1 VQTLELTELQLDS
14 LTEIFNIGIGTAAAS
29 LSEMIDED
37 VQLAI
42 PAVKCLPLMKASSSL
57 AENQTAVLSAVEQNF
72 SGEFEGTAFLLF
84 PKGESLELVR
94 RLICS
99 DLPLD
104 ELSEF
109 EEDALKEVG
118 NVILNACFYT
128 ISDMLGCR
136 LDGDIPNHVQGSC
149 QEILSRVDHSEDE
162 KVVLMLSM
170 TFSIPSGDINGEIS
184 YMMSVKSM
192 QNFLHIIDAYLT
204 QIAV

>member
-1 VQTLELTELQLDS
+1 MQTLELTELQLDT
-14 LTEIFNIGIGTAAAS
+14 LAEIFNIGIGSAAAC

-42 PAVKCLPLMKASSSL
+42 PAVKCLPLAQASSSL
-57 AENQTAVLSAVEQNF
+57 VEDQAAVLSAVEQNF

-84 PKGESLELVR
+84 PKGQSLELVR
-94 RLICS
+94 RLISS
-99 DLPLD
+99 DLPLE

-136 LDGDIPNHVQGSC
+136 IDGDIPNHVQGSC
-149 QEILSRVDHSEDE
+149 KEILGRADYSEDE

-170 TFSIPSGDINGEIS
+170 TFSIPNGDINGEIS
-184 YMMSVKSM
+184 YMMNVKSM
-192 QNFLHIIDAYLT
+192 QNFLHIVDAFLT

>member
-1 VQTLELTELQLDS
+1 MQTFELTELQLDS
-14 LTEIFNIGIGTAAAS
+14 LAEIFNIGIGKAAAS

-42 PAVKCLPLMKASSSL
+42 PAVKCLPMQKASSSL
-57 AENQTAVLSAVEQNF
+57 VADQTAVLSAVEQNF

-94 RLICS
+94 RLISS

-136 LDGDIPNHVQGSC
+136 LDGDIPSHVQGSC
-149 QEILSRVDHSEDE
+149 QEILGRVDYSEDE

-192 QNFLHIIDAYLT
+192 QNFLHIIDAYLM
-204 QIAV
+204 QMAV

>member
-57 AENQTAVLSAVEQNF
+57 AEDQTAVLSAVEQNF

-94 RLICS
+94 RLISS

-149 QEILSRVDHSEDE
+149 QEILGRVDHCEDE

>member
-94 RLICS
+94 RLISS

>member
-1 VQTLELTELQLDS
+1 VQTFELTELQLDS
-14 LTEIFNIGIGTAAAS
+14 LAEIFNIGIGKAAAS

-42 PAVKCLPLMKASSSL
+42 PAVKCLPMQKASSSL
-57 AENQTAVLSAVEQNF
+57 VADQTAVLSAVEQNF

-94 RLICS
+94 RLISS

-136 LDGDIPNHVQGSC
+136 LDGDIPSHVQGSC
-149 QEILSRVDHSEDE
+149 QEILGRVDYSEDE

-192 QNFLHIIDAYLT
+192 QNFLHIIDAYLM
-204 QIAV
+204 QMAV